1 MAEVIAFLCWCSYSG
16 ADRAGVERA
25 EYSPHVL
32 PIRVP
37 CTALV
42 DPALVVKCFER
53 GASGVIISA
62 CKPSD
67 LRHASPSKITE
78 ERVRVIRALLE
89 SVGVEG
95 ERLRL
100 IWISAPEG
108 LKFAEEVNRCA
119 EELAGMGPP
128 RLWVRS

>member
-1 MAEVIAFLCWCSYSG
+1 MSHVVAFLCWCSYSG

-25 EYSPHVL
+25 EYSPRVL
-32 PIRVP
+32 PVKVP

-42 DPALVVKCFER
+42 DPAVIIKCFEQ

-67 LRHASPSKITE
+67 LRHASPSRVTE
-78 ERVRVIRALLE
+78 ERVRVLRAILE

-95 ERLRL
+95 RRLRL
-100 IWISAPEG
+100 VWISAPEG

-119 EELAGMGPP
+119 EEIASMGPT